1 MTEKNR
7 VFCVR
12 AAFAA
17 AVLLAAGVAFGQ
29 DAAAPPAPEPPAT
42 AAPVPMPEPA
52 PAPAPIP
59 CRPAPRGR
67 CVPVPPAPDG
77 ETVIVPLRYLDRDT
91 VNGFAAPLGVTVY
104 GDTSGKNVLL
114 YGPAKELATVKD
126 FVTRLDTP
134 PVPKKNVSLTFYLV
148 VPGKEPGDAQAKAGP
163 AVIDEIAKLMQSTL
177 GLTQFCLWDTI
188 FVRGR
193 DGGEMEMSGFLPEI
207 GGCPDG
213 NSGPGTFKLR
223 VGRVEV
229 VSSGTEETRIALD
242 ELVCGAELGYVSNMG
257 PNNRPAAVSRMEAA
271 LKADIN
277 VPANRMEVVGKISLS
292 NKGESALVIVKAQLL
307 ND

>member
-1 MTEKNR
+1 MAKR
-7 VFCVR
+7 KSGFCAR

-17 AVLLAAGVAFGQ
+17 AILLASYAAFGQ
-29 DAAAPPAPEPPAT
+29 DAPPPPPAEPEA
-42 AAPVPMPEPA
+42 AAPVPLPPPPPPPPA
-52 PAPAPIP
+52 P

-67 CVPVPPAPDG
+67 YVPVPPAPDG
-77 ETVIVPLRYLDRDT
+77 EMAVVPLRHLDRDA

-134 PVPKKNVSLTFYLV
+134 PSLKKNVSLTFYLV
-148 VPGKEPGDAQAKAGP
+148 VPGREPGEAQAKAGP

-177 GLTQFCLWDTI
+177 GLAQFCLWDTI

-193 DGGEMEMSGFLPEI
+193 DGGEMQMSGFLPEI

-213 NSGPGTFKLR
+213 NSGPGTFKLQ

-229 VSSGTEETRIALD
+229 MASDTEGASIALD
-242 ELVCGAELGYVSNMG
+242 ELVCGVEMGYVSTMG
-257 PNNRPAAVSRMEAA
+257 PNNRPASVSRMDTG

-277 VPANRMEVVGKISLS
+277 VRENRMEVVGKISLS
-292 NKGESALVIVKAQLL
+292 NKGDSAIVIVRAQLL
-307 ND
+307 ED